1 MRDKRTLEMNL
12 IALFIAIIVAMAFI
26 PQVGFIAYGGV
37 AITTLHIPVI
47 IGAIH
52 GGRKFGAILGLA
64 FGVFSLIVAYTM
76 PRGPGDFIF
85 QNPVIAIVPRLMF
98 GVAAYYIFI
107 GFRRLISHK
116 TAAIALTFIFATL
129 AHSVFT
135 LSFMVLFAD
144 QIETTFG
151 QLYQFL
157 LGIVSINGALETIG
171 AALIGTPIVTRLLA
185 SNSLSLEEVS

>member
-52 GGRKFGAILGLA
+52 GGRKFGIILGIA
-64 FGVFSLIVAYTM
+64 FGVFSLIVAYVM

-85 QNPVIAIVPRLMF
+85 QNPVIAIVPRFLF
-98 GVAAYYIFI
+98 GLVTFYIFI
-107 GFRRLISHK
+107 GFRKLVSPQ
-116 TAAIALTFIFATL
+116 TASIVLTFIFAAL

-157 LGIVSINGALETIG
+157 LGLVSVNGLLETVG
-171 AALIGTPIVTRLLA
+171 AALIGTPIVKRLLA
-185 SNSLSLEEVS
+185 SETLSLEQN

>member
-52 GGRKFGAILGLA
+52 GGRKFGIILGIA
-64 FGVFSLIVAYTM
+64 FGVFSLIVAYVM

-85 QNPVIAIVPRLMF
+85 QNPVIAIVPRFLF
-98 GVAAYYIFI
+98 GLVTFYIFI
-107 GFRRLISHK
+107 GFRKLVSHQ
-116 TAAIALTFIFATL
+116 TASIALTFIFAAL

-157 LGIVSINGALETIG
+157 LGLVSVNGLLETVG
-171 AALIGTPIVTRLLA
+171 AALIGTPIVKRLLA
-185 SNSLSLEEVS
+185 SETLSLEQN